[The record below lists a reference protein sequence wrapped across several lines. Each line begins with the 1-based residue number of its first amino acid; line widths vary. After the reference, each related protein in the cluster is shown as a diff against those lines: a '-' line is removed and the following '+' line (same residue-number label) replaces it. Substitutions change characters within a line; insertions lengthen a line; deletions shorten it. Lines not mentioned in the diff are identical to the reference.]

1 LSLKTHPRLVGA
13 FVLGAVALV
22 LAAIL
27 ALSSGS
33 WLARKDY
40 FTVYFPGSVRGL
52 NPGAAVT
59 FRGVKVGKVDDVKA
73 FLTGR
78 TDPLIQIEV
87 VIEIWGNVVETP
99 EGVPKPFA
107 RVGSSAEFAQGL
119 INRGVRA
126 RMMSQSLLTGQKYI
140 ELDFLPKEPARFA
153 GLKPRY
159 PELPTTPTSMDRLSQ
174 RIEDLL
180 SRISEL
186 PLDRMLENLE
196 RALQSLRTLLE
207 SPDLNAAVA
216 GARRSTEALQ
226 PTLVEMRSAV
236 ADARRLME
244 TLGSEAKETGGEAR
258 ETVRQARARLER
270 LESALASLESTLK
283 GADDTRMTAAQTLD
297 ELNRTLK
304 ALRNLVDYIQTH
316 PEAVVLG
323 KERAKEKP

>member
-1 LSLKTHPRLVGA
+1 MSAKAHPRLVGG

-22 LAAIL
+22 LAAIV

-40 FTVYFPGSVRGL
+40 FSVYFPGSIRGL
-52 NPGAAVT
+52 NPGAPVT

-78 TDPLIQIEV
+78 PDPLIQIEV

-99 EGVPKPFA
+99 EGVPRLLGRNA
-107 RVGSSAEFAQGL
+107 SSAEFAQGL

-140 ELDFLPKEPARFA
+140 ELDFLPKEPARYA

-159 PELPTTPTSMDRLSQ
+159 PELPTTPSSMEKVGQKL
-174 RIEDLL
+174 EDLL
-180 SRISEL
+180 AKLSDL
-186 PLDRMLENLE
+186 PVDRMLDNLE
-196 RALQSLRTLLE
+196 KALQSLRTLLE
-207 SPDLNAAVA
+207 SPDLTGAIS
-216 GARRSTEALQ
+216 GARRGTEALE
-226 PTLVEMRSAV
+226 PALKDLRLAV
-236 ADARRLME
+236 ADARRLMD
-244 TLGSEAKETGGEAR
+244 TVGGEVKDTAGETR
-258 ETVRQARARLER
+258 LTVREARARLER
-270 LESALASLESTLK
+270 AEAALQALEGTLK
-283 GADDTRMTAAQTLD
+283 GTDDTRMTATRTLD
-297 ELNRTLK
+297 ELSRTLK

-323 KERAKEKP
+323 KERAKEKE

>member
-1 LSLKTHPRLVGA
+1 VSAKTHPRVVGA
-13 FVLGAVALV
+13 FVLGAVSLV
-22 LAAIL
+22 LVAIV

-52 NPGAAVT
+52 NPGAPVT

-78 TDPLIQIEV
+78 PDPLIQIEV

-140 ELDFLPKEPARFA
+140 ELDFLPKDPARFA
-153 GLKPRY
+153 GLRPRY
-159 PELPTTPTSMDRLSQ
+159 PELPTTPSAMDKMGQKVEELFAK
-174 RIEDLL
+174 L
-180 SRISEL
+180 SEL
-186 PLDRMLENLE
+186 PLDRMLDNLE
-196 RALQSLRTLLE
+196 KALQSLRTLLE
-207 SPDLNAAVA
+207 SPDLNGAIS
-216 GARRSTEALQ
+216 GARRATEALE
-226 PTLVEMRSAV
+226 PVLK
-236 ADARRLME
+236 DARVAVGDARKLMDTMGGE
-244 TLGSEAKETGGEAR
+244 VKDTGGEAR
-258 ETVRQARARLER
+258 LALQEARARLER
-270 LESALASLESTLK
+270 VESALSTLETTLN
-283 GADDTRMTAAQTLD
+283 GADDTRMTATQTLD
-297 ELNRTLK
+297 ELSRTLK

-323 KERAKEKP
+323 KERVKEKP